1 MAKILL
7 VEDEERLSKVIQA
20 KLRFRGHEV
29 ELAKTVKEALVMLN
43 SVKYDAV
50 WTDHYLPMGNGVE
63 LVAAMKADEK
73 FKNMPVFVVS
83 NTADGDD
90 VYSYIQLGVTD
101 YYIKS
106 ETKLDDVIDDIEAA
120 LSQV

>member
-20 KLRFRGHEV
+20 KLRSRGHEV